1 MALLSFLGII
11 NVWRIR
17 SMMIDCNQA
26 ILAMVRELV
35 LNGLGNLD
43 ARVYLFG
50 SWARGQ
56 QRPSSDID
64 VAIEAVHG
72 VPQSTLIMIRDS
84 LEESRV
90 PYRVDI
96 VDLAKAGREFGEA
109 VKKEGI
115 LWRDYRN
122 DWS

>member
-1 MALLSFLGII
+1 
-11 NVWRIR
+11 
-17 SMMIDCNQA
+17 MMIDCNQA